1 MKARSAS
8 PAAGLIRR
16 PFLGMSLAL
25 GVAVALA
32 AGVPSAHAAARA
44 SATAASGL
52 RVPAAARPAGTW
64 RLLPRAPVGAMPNP
78 QFTVSVWTGRQM
90 IIHSTFGGF
99 PAANGRVTLAYRPGT
114 NTWAK
119 LAPGPA
125 CHPVESIAV
134 AVWTGSQMLVIGQ
147 TFAAYGPATNTWRR
161 ISGPG
166 GPASNVLGWTGR
178 QVLMWIDGCCGGG
191 SNQAASYNPRTNAWK
206 LLPTAPLQRRFG
218 AEGAWTGKELVVA
231 GGVGERSSILV
242 FRNGAAYSPVT
253 GRWHAIA
260 PMPRRE
266 VGATAVWDGRE
277 ILFIGGFRAGTR
289 GPAPRGL
296 AYNPVTNRWRLLP
309 AMAFPRFG
317 FAAVWTGRQLLVWG
331 GVTASGTPPPHGEA
345 YTPASNTWT
354 ALPTSP
360 LRGRLDPVAVWTGRQ
375 MIVWGGHSNTTPS
388 RAFTDGA
395 VYTPAQ

>member
-25 GVAVALA
+25 GVAAALA

-52 RVPAAARPAGTW
+52 RMPAAARPAGTW
-64 RLLPRAPVGAMPNP
+64 RLLPRAPVGAMPFP
-78 QFTVSVWTGRQM
+78 GFTESVWTGHEM
-90 IIHSTFGGF
+90 IIHSS
-99 PAANGRVTLAYRPGT
+99 RVTLGYRPGT

-125 CHPVESIAV
+125 AQSVESIDV
-134 AVWTGSQMLVIGQ
+134 AVWTGSQMLVFGQ
-147 TFAAYGPATNTWRR
+147 TGAGYTPATNTWRR
-161 ISGPG
+161 VNGPSGP
-166 GPASNVLGWTGR
+166 SSDVLGWTGR
-178 QVLMWIDGCCGGG
+178 VVLMWINGCCGGG
-191 SNQAASYNPRTNAWK
+191 SNQAASYNPRTNTSR

-218 AEGAWTGKELVVA
+218 AEGTWTGKDLVVA
-231 GGVGERSSILV
+231 GGVFIDHGLTV
-242 FRNGAAYSPVT
+242 FRNGAAYSPAT

-277 ILFIGGFRAGTR
+277 ILLVGGQRAGTR

-309 AMAFPRFG
+309 AMAFPRSG

-331 GVTASGTPPPHGEA
+331 GLTASGALPPHGEA
-345 YTPASNTWT
+345 YTPATNTWT
-354 ALPTSP
+354 ALPASP

-375 MIVWGGHSNTTPS
+375 MIVWGGQTNTTPS
-388 RAFTDGA
+388 RSFTDGA
-395 VYTPAQ
+395 VYTPTQ